1 MSRRDILVV
10 ENNSDDLFFLKR
22 ALRTAHVTDN
32 LHSVSEGR
40 SAIAY
45 LSGRNE
51 YADRNRYPLP
61 WLIFLDL
68 KLPYKSGIEVLEF
81 IRSQPQ
87 LQNINVVVVTSSEDD
102 KDMRR
107 TTELGVNAY
116 LMKPPSAYVLERLFA
131 SPQLVPPSEVAANE
145 LSETVASSS
154 SAVAMT
160 STAAAVAHAS
170 VRTHARG
177 RAKKSGSRNPW
188 RYLYETSSKETLL
201 LVAAAAIGLAAGIFM
216 VFAVAR

>member
-22 ALRTAHVTDN
+22 ALRNAHVTDN

-40 SAIAY
+40 AAIAY
-45 LSGRNE
+45 LSGQNE
-51 YADRNRYPLP
+51 YADRNRFPLP

-116 LMKPPSAYVLERLFA
+116 LMKPPSAYVLERLLA
-131 SPQLVPPSEVAANE
+131 SPQLVQPKEVLAGESIESA
-145 LSETVASSS
+145 SAGTSVAT
-154 SAVAMT
+154 AT
-160 STAAAVAHAS
+160 TAASVATAPT
-170 VRTHARG
+170 RLRA
-177 RAKKSGSRNPW
+177 RAKKGSSNPW

-201 LVAAAAIGLAAGIFM
+201 LITAGVIGLAAVILM
-216 VFAVAR
+216 VVAFAK

>member
-22 ALRTAHVTDN
+22 ALRNAHVSDN

-45 LSGRNE
+45 LSGKNE
-51 YADRNRYPLP
+51 YADRNRFPLP

-81 IRSQPQ
+81 IRSQPE
-87 LQNINVVVVTSSEDD
+87 LQTINVVVVTSSEDD

-116 LMKPPSAYVLERLFA
+116 LMKPPSAYVLERLLA
-131 SPQLVPPSEVAANE
+131 SPQLVPPKEPVARDLVDAN
-145 LSETVASSS
+145 SAGGAMVATATA
-154 SAVAMT
+154 SAVA
-160 STAAAVAHAS
+160 TAPA
-170 VRTHARG
+170 RTRARARKG
-177 RAKKSGSRNPW
+177 ANNPW

-201 LVAAAAIGLAAGIFM
+201 LITAGVIGLAAVILM
-216 VFAVAR
+216 VVAFAK

>member
-1 MSRRDILVV
+1 MSRRDILIV

-22 ALRTAHVTDN
+22 ALRNAHVTDN

-45 LSGRNE
+45 LWGQNE
-51 YADRNRYPLP
+51 YADRNRFPLP

-81 IRSQPQ
+81 IRGQPQ
-87 LQNINVVVVTSSEDD
+87 LQSINVVVVTSSEDD
-102 KDMRR
+102 KDMHR

-116 LMKPPSAYVLERLFA
+116 LLKPPSAYVLERLFA
-131 SPQLVPPSEVAANE
+131 SPQLVPPTEIG
-145 LSETVASSS
+145 S
-154 SAVAMT
+154 SATVENV
-160 STAAAVAHAS
+160 SSPSSAAATATVSSAIAS
-170 VRTHARG
+170 APVRSRM
-177 RAKKSGSRNPW
+177 KKTGSRNPW

-201 LVAAAAIGLAAGIFM
+201 LVTAAVIGLAAVILM
-216 VFAVAR
+216 IVALAK

>member
-22 ALRTAHVTDN
+22 ALRNAHVSDN

-45 LSGRNE
+45 LSGQNE
-51 YADRNRYPLP
+51 YADRNRFPLP

-87 LQNINVVVVTSSEDD
+87 LQNINVVVVTASEDD

-116 LMKPPSAYVLERLFA
+116 LMKPPSAYVLERLLA
-131 SPQLVPPSEVAANE
+131 SPQLVPPKENDLQTRNE
-145 LSETVASSS
+145 TRNA
-154 SAVAMT
+154 T
-160 STAAAVAHAS
+160 GAAA
-170 VRTHARG
+170 G
-177 RAKKSGSRNPW
+177 RATLSPASAPPFTRRKKGARNPW
-188 RYLYETSSKETLL
+188 RYLYEAPSKDSLL
-201 LVAAAAIGLAAGIFM
+201 LVIAAVIGLAAVILM
-216 VFAVAR
+216 IVALAQ